1 MRLPYYVLALLASSP
16 LSHGAIDN
24 QIIENEAA
32 SSITLAGKIGE
43 AAIFSVQ
50 ADDDNDLEIFAT
62 ASSVIEN
69 DNDHWLLLDWD
80 GSNYQIIQTGK
91 LQAQSTPYSTG
102 YQTSHSEVLLGHK
115 GGLLSKITFSD
126 DPISPAHTL
135 DEQQSLLSEYANSV
149 SGDIDFDIK
158 AIVQL
163 QGTDQI
169 PYTVLCTSDYL
180 HILNNN
186 SLESS
191 FDQGGYCQVG
201 NVDYEKTAADSF
213 DQELITEN
221 GLYLTFD
228 GSNWTEKTNLV
239 STTLGDNFKVGNIDD
254 DIVDEILSQ
263 GNKSQLQSY
272 SPLGGAWVYISSIK
286 EAIYNFNLFDSN
298 EDGVKEI
305 IFDHVNDQA
314 DPMTV
319 HIDVVAWNDTNDLH
333 YRAVTSAAP
342 YSSTTSL
349 KYLATEIIMDTPD
362 NYLLFG
368 SNEKVTL
375 PSDKLLTY
383 INTDLSITQKD
394 LVSSSARNL
403 DTVAKLQAGNN
414 IGDYNLVQLEQI
426 QVAEDTYE
434 YVYKFF
440 NGSDL
445 TFTNALNPDFAT
457 DEVMTVDALSSFD
470 FDADGVNELVA
481 GGKANYLDPKGLV
494 IASNQDGSVYQ
505 TLTTPTIAS
514 VSALHIGDIN
524 QDNVPPTPEIIAA
537 GENLGDDGGIAIHIL
552 EDFVTDSDTWFK
564 PGSGAI
570 EFKSILA
577 SNIKGDDKPELL
589 GLHNQ
594 LSSLDL
600 NADINESKF
609 YNLGNL
615 DLKQFTPIAL
625 HNRQYEYALASGI
638 DGTLHLIEPK
648 DFDILASHNAC
659 STEVTGITSVRVS
672 NDIDIAFAVCEQSLL
687 SWVIEFDPA
696 ITDYGYSLHPLQST
710 DLGNVD
716 TSQAD
721 FSNVLTDDNTSHLF
735 ATFKNKFIR
744 FELNRDLAADN
755 DSDNYLNYED
765 AFPNEITQWTDADKD
780 GYGDNPSPAVN
791 PDPSLNDTDNDGV
804 LNGSDAD
811 NTVDNGYPEF
821 TSTNTAQHISS
832 TGDLTN
838 IQLTAPAAFD
848 LFDSLPE
855 NGSLLP
861 TITASTGGNSLTV
874 NASVY
879 SIDLEPGLHNVTWYA
894 TDAAA
899 NRTSSPVQAVNVYP
913 SIAFKTNASSISET
927 EASNIEIELSG
938 ESPVYPFSVE
948 VSIDAGSSAI
958 NADLTEDISS
968 NITITFEA
976 GETSKSI
983 NLNAVNDSIT
993 ESTEMLNLQLVD
1005 NFISDRWTIDSAKN
1019 SHALSILD
1027 FNTAPT
1033 ISIEMSQDGI
1043 ITALPTNIGGIITL
1057 DATISDSNALDT
1069 HTYLWDLS
1077 SIGENQALIE
1087 DVSFDPSSL
1096 TPNQAYTI
1104 TLTVVDSGSP
1114 ANTTIE
1120 TFNLTLGYGDSD
1132 GDGVKDN
1139 LDAFPNDPLEQ
1150 SDRDGD
1156 KVGDESDAFPDNANE
1171 HSDRDG
1177 DNVGDNSD
1185 KFPDNALESK
1195 DTDGDGIGDNADK
1208 FPNDKNEQVDTDGDG
1223 VGDNSDAFPNNALES
1238 KDTDGDGVG
1247 DNADRFPQDSRET
1260 KDTDNDGVGDNL
1272 DEFPN
1277 DNTRSNE
1284 VEGQEVESG
1293 SLYYLWFLLLPLLI
1307 RRKVKQ

>member
-1 MRLPYYVLALLASSP
+1 MRLHNYLLAFLAASP
-16 LSHGAIDN
+16 LSYGTIDN
-24 QIIENEAA
+24 QIIKKEAA
-32 SSITLAGKIGE
+32 SSIALAGEIGQ

-50 ADDDNDLEIFAT
+50 ADNDSNLEIFAT

-80 GSNYQIIQTGK
+80 GSNYQVIQTGK
-91 LQAQSTPYSTG
+91 LQAQSTPYLSG
-102 YQTSHSEVLLGHK
+102 YQASNSEVLLGHK
-115 GGLLSKITFSD
+115 GGLLSKISFSYD
-126 DPISPAHTL
+126 SISSEYIIE
-135 DEQQSLLSEYANSV
+135 EQQSLLSEFTNSV
-149 SGDIDFDIK
+149 SGDLDFDIK

-163 QGTDQI
+163 QGTDQN

-180 HILNNN
+180 HILNND
-186 SLESS
+186 SLDSS

-201 NVDYEKTAADSF
+201 NVDHEKTSANTF
-213 DQELITEN
+213 DQELITES

-228 GSNWTEKTNLV
+228 GSNWVEKTNLV
-239 STTLGDNFKVGNIDD
+239 SSIFGDNFKVGNIDD
-254 DIVDEILSQ
+254 DIVDEIISQ
-263 GNKSQLQSY
+263 ANQSQLQSF
-272 SPLGGAWVYISSIK
+272 SPLGGAWLFIHSLQDA
-286 EAIYNFNLFDSN
+286 EFNFNLFDSN
-298 EDGVKEI
+298 SDGIKEI
-305 IFDHVNDQA
+305 IFNHVDETA
-314 DPMTV
+314 DPQTA
-319 HIDVVAWNDTNDLH
+319 HIDIVAWNDSDDLH
-333 YRAVTSAAP
+333 YRQYTNTAP
-342 YSSTTSL
+342 YRYTTQFH
-349 KYLATEIIMDTPD
+349 YLATEL
-362 NYLLFG
+362 NAGAEESFLLFS
-368 SNEKVTL
+368 SNEKAAL
-375 PSDKLLTY
+375 PSNKLLSYTDSALSPY
-383 INTDLSITQKD
+383 LKDLSG
-394 LVSSSARNL
+394 SATRSF
-403 DTVAKLQAGNN
+403 DTVAKLQAGNT
-414 IGDYNLVQLEQI
+414 ITDYKLVQIEQTEI
-426 QVAEDTYE
+426 AEDTFE
-434 YVYKFF
+434 YAYKFF

-445 TFTNALNPDFAT
+445 TFANAVAPTFDT
-457 DEVMTVDALSSFD
+457 SEVIKIDSLTSFD
-470 FDADGVNELVA
+470 FDANGISELVA
-481 GGKANYLDPKGLV
+481 GGQANYAEPKGIV
-494 IASNQDGSVYQ
+494 ISSNLDGSVYNS
-505 TLTTPTIAS
+505 LITPTVDS
-514 VSALHIGDIN
+514 VSALYVGDIN
-524 QDNVPPTPEIIAA
+524 EDDTPPTPDIIAT
-537 GENLGDDGGIAIHIL
+537 GENLGDEGGISIHVI
-552 EDFVTDSDTWFK
+552 EDLITDYNTWYVSK
-564 PGSGAI
+564 AGAT
-570 EFKSILA
+570 EFKSIIA
-577 SNIKGDDKPELL
+577 SNIKGDNKPEII
-589 GLHNQ
+589 GIHDFI
-594 LSSLDL
+594 SSYNP
-600 NADINESKF
+600 NAEGGESSF
-609 YNLGNL
+609 YNLSNL

-625 HNRQYEYALASGI
+625 HNREYEYALASGI
-638 DGTLHLIEPK
+638 DGTLYLIEPK
-648 DFDILASHNAC
+648 DFDILASDNTC
-659 STEVTGITSVRVS
+659 KTEVSGITSIRVS
-672 NDIDIAFAVCEQSLL
+672 NNMDIAFAICQKTLL
-687 SWVIEFDPA
+687 SWVVEFDPA

-710 DLGNVD
+710 ELGNID
-716 TSQAD
+716 TSLAE
-721 FSNVLTDDNTSHLF
+721 FSSVLTDDNTSHLF
-735 ATFKNKFIR
+735 VIFKNKFIR
-744 FELNRDLAADN
+744 FELNQDLTSDD

-765 AFPNEITQWTDADKD
+765 AFPNEVTQWADADED
-780 GYGDNPSPAVN
+780 GYGDNPSPATN

-804 LNGSDAD
+804 LNGNDAD
-811 NTVDNGYPEF
+811 NAVDNGYPEF
-821 TSTNTAQHISS
+821 TSTNTVHHISS

-838 IQLTAPAAFD
+838 IQLTPPAAFD

-861 TITASTGGNSLTV
+861 TITAFTGGNSLTV

-913 SIAFKTNASSISET
+913 SISFKSAASNISET
-927 EASNIEIELSG
+927 ETSSIAIELSG
-938 ESPVYPFSVE
+938 ESPVYPFNVE
-948 VSIDAGSSAI
+948 VSIAAGSSAI

-968 NITITFEA
+968 NITVTFES

-993 ESTEMLNLQLVD
+993 ESTEVLNLQLVD
-1005 NFISDRWTIDSAKN
+1005 NFISDRWTIDSINN

-1033 ISIEMSQDGI
+1033 ISIEMSQDG
-1043 ITALPTNIGGIITL
+1043 TVTTLPTNIGGIITL

-1077 SIGENQALIE
+1077 SISANQALIE
-1087 DVSFDPSSL
+1087 DISFDPSSL
-1096 TPNQAYTI
+1096 TPNQPYTI

-1177 DNVGDNSD
+1177 DNVGDKSD

-1307 RRKVKQ
+1307 RRKIKQ